1 MIVFARLLAGTAA
14 IVVATATAWAAP
26 SECQKGAPP
35 MVVGYFDHTGA
46 WYRRQTNIGPEQTAA
61 QAWQAP
67 EQGGIVVLYND
78 IASPKAEADSP
89 PDVETLR
96 SRIEARARDISAYLD
111 AARENGKIQVRLQLP
126 QDLVIH
132 WDREPGAR
140 ELLRAFVKRYAGH
153 PALGGFYLFD
163 EPELSGISPKTLGDV
178 AGVVRKN
185 APDSVLS
192 ISVASSAVNEGK
204 PLLRSY
210 AAAAPRVF
218 DELLVNR
225 YPIYR
230 AYGAGGAKDKAMGDK
245 LGLSVEKA
253 ARENLRDNEF
263 QNLDDYY
270 DSLVAAT
277 RIPGLEGRP
286 VYASMQAFGL
296 RDDCDGPDCKA
307 IKERRARRSPT
318 WDELLYMYSAVWMSG
333 MDGAVLYAR
342 YFSLYDKALRSRL
355 DSLEKLMGPV
365 FGALPGCRG
374 ELAVR
379 RASGGRKPGAWA
391 PTDVAARLATPPG
404 ASRPEYLVV
413 LHSGTARQ
421 AVSIG
426 LGDVRDAVAAEELR
440 FDGRGNALDPERH
453 PLGREGAGAV
463 LQLDLAGFGAKLFRL
478 RYE

>member
-1 MIVFARLLAGTAA
+1 MTMLARLLAATTGVFAA
-14 IVVATATAWAAP
+14 AAWAAP
-26 SECQKGAPP
+26 SACPDGAKA
-35 MVVGYFDHTGA
+35 MVAGYFDHTGA

-61 QAWQAP
+61 QAWKAP
-67 EQGGIVVLYND
+67 EQGGIVILYND

-89 PDVETLR
+89 PELETLR
-96 SRIEARARDISAYLD
+96 NRIDARTRDITTYLD
-111 AARENGKIQVRLQLP
+111 TARENGKIRVHLQLP
-126 QDLVIH
+126 QDLVLH

-163 EPELSGISPKTLGDV
+163 EPELSGISAKTLGDV
-178 AGVVRKN
+178 ASVVRKA
-185 APDSVLS
+185 APGKALS

-204 PLLRSY
+204 PLLRAY
-210 AAAAPRVF
+210 ASAPAPVF

-230 AYGAGGAKDKAMGDK
+230 AYGGGKDAAMGNK

-342 YFSLYDKALRSRL
+342 YFSLYDKALRARL
-355 DSLEKLMGPV
+355 DNLETLMGPV
-365 FGALPGCRG
+365 FGALPGCSG
-374 ELAVR
+374 ELTVR
-379 RASGGRKPGAWA
+379 RTSGGRKPGAWA
-391 PTDVAARLATPPG
+391 PTDVVARLATPPG

-413 LHSGTARQ
+413 LHSANARQ

-426 LGDVRDAVAAEELR
+426 LGDVRDAVAVDELR
-440 FDGRGNALDPERH
+440 FDGRGNTLEPERR
-453 PLGREGAGAV
+453 PLGRDGAT
-463 LQLDLAGFGAKLFRL
+463 LQLDLEGFGAKLFRL